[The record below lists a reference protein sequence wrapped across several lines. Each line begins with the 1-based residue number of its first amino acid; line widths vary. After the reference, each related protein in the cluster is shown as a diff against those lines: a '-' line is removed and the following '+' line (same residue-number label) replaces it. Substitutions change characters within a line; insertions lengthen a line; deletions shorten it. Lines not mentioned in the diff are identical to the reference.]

1 MSSHSYVNG
10 EYKANYLAKI
20 SINDRS
26 FHFADAVYEV
36 VAVHNKNLLFW
47 SDHIIRLKDSLKKL
61 NINFKKDPKVLYFIC
76 KELMKKNNLVEG
88 IIYIHISRGIAKR
101 NHNWCKSIEP
111 VIVIS
116 CIKKGIFALNPKKI
130 SLISDKD
137 IRWASCHIKTV
148 SLLPNVIL
156 KQKALEKN
164 AFECVLKD
172 KNNFITEATTSNIW
186 ILKNK
191 CLITTPLSSNILA
204 GVTRKKVIEV
214 ALSIGIR
221 VAEKKFKEENIYNAE
236 STFITN
242 SSSMILEANRLN
254 NKPLSVDKSGL
265 INNLKLELMKN
276 IKNDC

>member
-10 EYKANYLAKI
+10 EYIPNFLAKI

-26 FHFADAVYEV
+26 FHFADAIYEV
-36 VAVHNKNLLFW
+36 VAVHNHNLLFW
-47 SDHIIRLKDSLKKL
+47 SDHIIRLKNSLKSL
-61 NINFKKDPKVLYFIC
+61 DINFKKDPKVLYFIC
-76 KELMKKNNLVEG
+76 KELIKKNNLSEG

-101 NHNWCKSIEP
+101 NHNWSNSIKP
-111 VIVIS
+111 VLIIS
-116 CIKKGIFALNPKKI
+116 CIKKSIFSLNSKKI

-137 IRWASCHIKTV
+137 IRWANCHIKTV
-148 SLLPNVIL
+148 ALLPNVIL
-156 KQKALEKN
+156 KQKALKNN

-186 ILKNK
+186 ILKDK

-214 ALSIGIR
+214 ALSLGTRII
-221 VAEKKFKEENIYNAE
+221 EKKFKEENIYNAE

-242 SSSMILEANRLN
+242 SSSMILEANMLN
-254 NKPLSVDKSGL
+254 NKPLNVDQSGL
-265 INNLKLELMKN
+265 IQKLKLKMMEN
-276 IKNDC
+276 IKNEG

>member
-1 MSSHSYVNG
+1 MSSFSYVNG
-10 EYKANYLAKI
+10 EYVPNYLARV

-36 VAVHNKNLLFW
+36 IAVHNNNLLFW
-47 SDHIIRLKDSLKKL
+47 ADHVTRLKSSLKKL
-61 NINFKKDPKVLYFIC
+61 DISFEKEPKVLYFIC

-101 NHNWCKSIEP
+101 NHNWSNSLKPIL
-111 VIVIS
+111 VLS
-116 CIKKGIFALNPKKI
+116 CIKKNIFSLSHKKI
-130 SLISDKD
+130 GLISDND
-137 IRWASCHIKTV
+137 IRWANCHIKTV
-148 SLLPNVIL
+148 SLLANVML
-156 KQKALEKN
+156 KQKALKSN

-214 ALSIGIR
+214 ALSLKTK
-221 VAEKKFKEENIYNAE
+221 VLEKKFKEWDIYNAD

-242 SSSMILEANRLN
+242 SSSIILEANKLN
-254 NKPLSVDKSGL
+254 KKPLKVDKSGL
-265 INNLKLELMKN
+265 IEKLKLEMLEKM
-276 IKNDC
+276 KNDC